1 MKGEAVDRHDK
12 WSRRLVKRLFLF
24 LRHWE
29 EKMGVRQRKK
39 MGAGENGSCALLS
52 PFSLCFFVASA
63 WKMGKGYAF
72 CAFSLFSDVSAC
84 RKWGNV
90 SLVRFL

>member
-1 MKGEAVDRHDK
+1 MVTKVSKATLLISAPLGRKNGSETT
-12 WSRRLVKRLFLF
+12 
-24 LRHWE
+24 
-29 EKMGVRQRKK
+29 EKN
-39 MGAGENGSCALLS
+39 MGAGENGSRALLS

-84 RKWGNV
+84 RKWENV

>member
-1 MKGEAVDRHDK
+1 MVTKVSKATLLISAPLGRKNGSDK
-12 WSRRLVKRLFLF
+12 T
-24 LRHWE
+24 
-29 EKMGVRQRKK
+29 KK
-39 MGAGENGSCALLS
+39 MGAGENGSRALLS

-63 WKMGKGYAF
+63 WKMRKGYAF